1 MLEFNLFLID
11 YWFYSVPLFLFVF
24 LFFRSEM
31 KKGGQRISP
40 NDLTRIVNKENG
52 MIIDLR
58 KKELFETGHITGSKN
73 IPSAD
78 FDNNSSDL
86 DKHKDKPIILICE
99 MGRDSANIGEK
110 LQKRDFKQILI
121 LKGGMLTWVEES
133 LPLVRN

>member
-78 FDNNSSDL
+78 FDNNSIDL

-110 LQKRDFKQILI
+110 LQKRDFKQPVQA
-121 LKGGMLTWVEES
+121 LK
-133 LPLVRN
+133 

>member
-52 MIIDLR
+52 IIIDLR

>member
-11 YWFYSVPLFLFVF
+11 YWFYSVPLVLFVF

-110 LQKRDFKQILI
+110 LQKRDFKQTLI

>member
-110 LQKRDFKQILI
+110 LHKRDFKQTLI

>member
-110 LQKRDFKQILI
+110 LQKRDFKQTLI

-133 LPLVRN
+133 LSLIHI

>member
-110 LQKRDFKQILI
+110 LQKRDFKQTLI
-121 LKGGMLTWVEES
+121 LKGAMLTWVEES

>member
-110 LQKRDFKQILI
+110 LQNRDFKQTLI

>member
-86 DKHKDKPIILICE
+86 DKHLSLIH
-99 MGRDSANIGEK
+99 I
-110 LQKRDFKQILI
+110 
-121 LKGGMLTWVEES
+121 
-133 LPLVRN
+133 

>member
-58 KKELFETGHITGSKN
+58 KKELFETGHITNGQR
-73 IPSAD
+73 
-78 FDNNSSDL
+78 
-86 DKHKDKPIILICE
+86 IL
-99 MGRDSANIGEK
+99 
-110 LQKRDFKQILI
+110 F
-121 LKGGMLTWVEES
+121 
-133 LPLVRN
+133 

>member
-58 KKELFETGHITGSKN
+58 KKELFEIGHITGSKN

-110 LQKRDFKQILI
+110 LQKRDFKQTLI

>member
-99 MGRDSANIGEK
+99 MGRAKDCIKPITKNIYK
-110 LQKRDFKQILI
+110 PVLI
-121 LKGGMLTWVEES
+121 IIVI
-133 LPLVRN
+133 